1 MDLMGIVGVIILA
14 TVLFISVVNLVLAY
28 ICLILASPV
37 QKIAS
42 EYRPRRKVV
51 RTLYA
56 KDWDRIAEMTKL
68 EKAGRKK

>member
-1 MDLMGIVGVIILA
+1 MIGIVILA
-14 TVLFISVVNLVLAY
+14 TALFIAAVNLALAY

-51 RTLYA
+51 RTLYGRN
-56 KDWDRIAEMTKL
+56 WPRIMEMTKI
-68 EKAGRKK
+68 EKGGKKR

>member
-1 MDLMGIVGVIILA
+1 MTMIGTVILA
-14 TVLFISVVNLVLAY
+14 TVLFISAVNLVLAY